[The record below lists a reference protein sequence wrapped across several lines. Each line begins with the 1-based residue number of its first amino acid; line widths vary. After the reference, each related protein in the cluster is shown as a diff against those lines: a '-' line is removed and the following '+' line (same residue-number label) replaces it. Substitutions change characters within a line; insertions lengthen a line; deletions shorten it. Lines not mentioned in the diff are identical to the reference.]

1 MLFRILSTAVFIT
14 FTSLSSLSVASD
26 GLCDTSPTAKFEIRY
41 PNLSEDAES
50 RLIDDWQSGLQAAAE
65 QQNYFLYIPTTLPD
79 GPVPLVVVIPGE
91 MAIAPGFSGNTHLEN
106 AAEERKFILAY
117 PNKRNAWKT
126 DEDAA
131 DVDYIKAIVAD
142 VESNHCIDK
151 RRIYSAAYAGG
162 GAMVA
167 RLACNAA
174 DIFAAITFSE
184 SDSVGD
190 YGHCLHP
197 VGAAEESGTATP
209 LVLSRA
215 ASTSHYDE
223 PLNAQSLDFMAA
235 NPRAASVTSSGLVE
249 FEWLLVGNPGNA
261 ADISSGFGAVDHTF
275 LIAKYEVTNAQYAQ
289 FLNAKAVSDTLNLYS
304 VTMSAGVG
312 GITRSGVPGSY
323 SYSAMPGRENKPVN
337 WVSYYDVLRF
347 TNWMH
352 NGQGDGDTETGAYTL
367 EGGLAVPFN
376 AETVQRNADARVF
389 LPTEDEWYKSAYHNA
404 KGLKETDYFLYPFRS
419 DEVSSCSPPPGGE
432 NHANCAQAV
441 GDVADK
447 GSYPESIGP
456 YGTFDQGGN
465 VWEWSVGLVA
475 GVLPVM
481 RGGGYDVTGPD
492 SLASSW
498 QDQWAASGEFS
509 FTGFRVAAPATAG
522 APAATPKPVVRSSSG
537 GGSFSPLFLLMVS
550 ILLMFSR
557 RSAIA
562 R

>member
-1 MLFRILSTAVFIT
+1 MLSRIWLTAMFFMFASV
-14 FTSLSSLSVASD
+14 SQLSVALDSP
-26 GLCDTSPTAKFEIRY
+26 CNTSPTQGFEARS
-41 PNLSEDAES
+41 LTVTEGADA
-50 RLIDDWQSGLQAAAE
+50 QS
-65 QQNYFLYIPTTLPD
+65 QNSYYQLYIPTELPS
-79 GPVPLVVVIPGE
+79 GPVSLLVIVDDGVS
-91 MAIAPGFSGNTHLEN
+91 ALSASDAVHLEN
-106 AAEERKFILAY
+106 AAEARKYIIAY
-117 PNKRNAWKT
+117 PQGHEAWDT
-126 DEDAA
+126 GDNTA
-131 DVDYIKAIVAD
+131 DVDYIRAVVAD

-151 RRIYSAAYAGG
+151 RRIYSAAYVGG

-167 RLACNAA
+167 RLACDAA
-174 DIFAAITFSE
+174 DIFAAITLSE

-197 VGAAEESGTATP
+197 VGAEEEGATATP

-215 ASTSHYDE
+215 ASTSHDDE

-261 ADISSGFGAVDHTF
+261 ADISSGFGAVDHSF

-289 FLNAKAVSDTLNLYS
+289 FLNAKAVSDPLNLYNI
-304 VTMSAGVG
+304 TMSAGAG
-312 GITRSGVPGSY
+312 GISRSGVPGSY
-323 SYSAMPGRENKPVN
+323 SYSPIPGRENKPVN

-352 NGQGDGDTETGAYTL
+352 NGQGEGDTETGAYTL

-419 DEVSSCSPPPGGE
+419 DEVTSCVPPPGGE
-432 NHANCAQAV
+432 NHANCARAV
-441 GDVADK
+441 TDVVDK

-456 YGTFDQGGN
+456 YGTLDQGGN
-465 VWEWSVGLVA
+465 VWEWNVGLVA
-475 GVLPVM
+475 GALPVM
-481 RGGGYDVTGPD
+481 RGGGYYIGPG

-509 FTGFRVAAPATAG
+509 FAGFRVAAPATAD
-522 APAATPKPVVRSSSG
+522 APAATPKPVAKSSSG

-550 ILLMFSR
+550 ILLVFSR
-557 RSAIA
+557 RTAKT
-562 R
+562 RQ

>member
-1 MLFRILSTAVFIT
+1 MLSRIWLTAMFFMFASV
-14 FTSLSSLSVASD
+14 SQLSVALDSP
-26 GLCDTSPTAKFEIRY
+26 CNTSPTQGFEARS
-41 PNLSEDAES
+41 LTVTEGTDA
-50 RLIDDWQSGLQAAAE
+50 QP
-65 QQNYFLYIPTTLPD
+65 QNGYYQLYIPTELPSGAAPLLVILDDGVSTLSASD
-79 GPVPLVVVIPGE
+79 AV
-91 MAIAPGFSGNTHLEN
+91 HLEK
-106 AAEERKFILAY
+106 AAEARKYIIAY
-117 PNKRNAWKT
+117 PQRHEAWDT
-126 DEDAA
+126 GDNTA
-131 DVDYIKAIVAD
+131 DVDYIRAVVAD

-167 RLACNAA
+167 RLACDAA
-174 DIFAAITFSE
+174 DIFAAITLPE

-190 YGHCLHP
+190 YGHCLDP
-197 VGAAEESGTATP
+197 VGAMEEGATATP
-209 LVLSRA
+209 LVLSLA
-215 ASTSHYDE
+215 TSTSHDDE

-261 ADISSGFGAVDHTF
+261 ADISSGFGAVDHSF

-289 FLNAKAVSDTLNLYS
+289 FLNAKAVSDPLNLYNI
-304 VTMSAGVG
+304 TMSAGAG
-312 GITRSGVPGSY
+312 GISRSGVPGSY
-323 SYSAMPGRENKPVN
+323 SYSPIPGRENKPVN

-419 DEVSSCSPPPGGE
+419 DEVTNCVPPPGGE
-432 NHANCAQAV
+432 NHANCARAV
-441 GDVADK
+441 TDVVDK

-456 YGTFDQGGN
+456 YGTLDQGGN
-465 VWEWSVGLVA
+465 VWEWNVGLVA

-481 RGGGYDVTGPD
+481 RGGGYYIGPD

-498 QDQWAASGEFS
+498 RDQWAASGEFS
-509 FTGFRVAAPATAG
+509 FAGFRVAAPATAD
-522 APAATPKPVVRSSSG
+522 APAATPKPVAKSSSG

-550 ILLMFSR
+550 ILLVFSR
-557 RSAIA
+557 RTAKTQ
-562 R
+562 